1 MNRHMHLR
9 VRALT
14 WEAEGILGI
23 ELVPLRADIELP
35 PFTAGAHID
44 LNLPTENGTQVRS
57 YSLLNDPA
65 ERHRY
70 CVAVLREASGKG
82 GSRWIHTQLR
92 PGQMLR
98 VSAPRNHFELDS
110 STAPA
115 VFIAGGIGITPIM
128 AMLRTVT
135 ARGGRPWA
143 LHYAARSAAH
153 QAFVLQLQALV
164 QAGNGELHLHRDD
177 ERGGVLDVPGI
188 VGALPPEAHVY
199 ACGPRPMLLAFE
211 QATAALTRAQVH
223 LEYFGAADDA
233 STRGGFSVKLRRSD
247 RVLLVRPGQSILE
260 ACLAEGLDAMH
271 SCRAGVCGTCEVAVL
286 AGEPDHRDL
295 VLTDEDKAANRRMM
309 ICCSGSKS
317 PLLEI
322 DL

>member
-1 MNRHMHLR
+1 MIRHIHLR

-35 PFTAGAHID
+35 AFTAGAHID
-44 LNLPTENGTQVRS
+44 LNLPTESGTQVRS
-57 YSLLNDPA
+57 YSLLNDPI
-65 ERHRY
+65 ERHLY
-70 CVAVLREASGKG
+70 CIAVLREAAGKG
-82 GSRWIHTQLR
+82 GSQWIHGQLR

-115 VFIAGGIGITPIM
+115 VFIAGGIGITPILS
-128 AMLRTVT
+128 MLRTL
-135 ARGGRPWA
+135 ARGGGRPWA
-143 LHYAARSAAH
+143 LHYAARSARH
-153 QAFVLQLQALV
+153 QAFVDEIQALA
-164 QAGNGELHLHRDD
+164 QAAGGQVHLHRDD
-177 ERGGVLDVPGI
+177 EQGGVLDVPGI
-188 VGALPPEAHVY
+188 VAVLPPGAHIY
-199 ACGPRPMLLAFE
+199 ACGPRPMLQAFE
-211 QATAALTRAQVH
+211 QAPAALPRERVH

-247 RVLLVRPGQSILE
+247 RVLVVRPGQTILE
-260 ACLAEGLDAMH
+260 ACLAEGVDAMH